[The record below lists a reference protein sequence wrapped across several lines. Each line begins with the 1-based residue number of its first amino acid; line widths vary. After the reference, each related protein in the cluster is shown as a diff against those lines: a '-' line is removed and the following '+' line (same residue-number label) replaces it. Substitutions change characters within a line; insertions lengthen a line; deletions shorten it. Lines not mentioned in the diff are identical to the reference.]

1 MPKMA
6 IAMALFTI
14 IFLNLDDNGQN
25 ATTRHCS
32 DPQRPKD
39 LVKWKDVL
47 SNEWKGPDPILL
59 RSRGAVCVFPQD
71 QESPFWLP
79 ERLTRTVKSDPQHTD
94 SPEDLA
100 AVPPAILWMD
110 DRAPMEDT
118 LSLPEA
124 VTSQL

>member
-1 MPKMA
+1 
-6 IAMALFTI
+6 MALFTI
-14 IFLNLDDNGQN
+14 NFLNLDDNGQN
-25 ATTRHCS
+25 AATRHCS

-100 AVPPAILWMD
+100 AVPPAILRMD

-118 LSLPEA
+118 LSLPEV
-124 VTSQL
+124 VTSQP